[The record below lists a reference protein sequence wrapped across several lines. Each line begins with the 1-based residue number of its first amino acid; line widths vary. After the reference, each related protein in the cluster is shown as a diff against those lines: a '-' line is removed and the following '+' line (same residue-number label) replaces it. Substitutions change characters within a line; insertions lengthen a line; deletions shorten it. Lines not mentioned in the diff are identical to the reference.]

1 MATQKPSKK
10 QLAAR
15 KLFAQ
20 RSRAGTLK
28 KPISRPSQATGKRPS
43 SRLKARREK
52 SIPGYFANP
61 VKPQFRIE
69 NVEDVLFNGRSKKAF
84 ELFELNGDS
93 YTFVGAYSVPAR
105 MPRKDWIDFA
115 LMDDSDFDKK
125 VSRKRKSNPLE
136 NNIQKV
142 GRKIAH
148 FRYLVE
154 TRPYPTSKWRTVAGF
169 MLKPDAATYAQ
180 ALHKLMPGLY
190 IHVEDCE

>member
-1 MATQKPSKK
+1 MSAKAPTKK

-28 KPISRPSQATGKRPS
+28 PIGRVSQATGKRPS
-43 SRLKARREK
+43 ARLKARREK

-61 VKPQFRIE
+61 AP
-69 NVEDVLFNGRSKKAF
+69 KAK
-84 ELFELNGDS
+84 
-93 YTFVGAYSVPAR
+93 
-105 MPRKDWIDFA
+105 PRK
-115 LMDDSDFDKK
+115 K
-125 VSRKRKSNPLE
+125 NPLE
-136 NNIQKV
+136 PQVQKV

-154 TRPYPTSKWRTVAGF
+154 TRPSPSAKWRTVAGF
-169 MLKPDAATYAQ
+169 HIDTEAAEYAH
-180 ALHKLMPGLY
+180 ALNAKMPGIY